1 MPKMTDE
8 QYENLYENFESRD
21 LLAAIKKVDF
31 LRRELADGY
40 DLRPPEIRQDLFKLH
55 DLAMD
60 VINNGYRNKA
70 NEMFNLAFDI
80 EYQVDGMMESLEE
93 LQTILR
99 NLTKLTPDPD
109 LMLDDEEVDSP
120 NR

>member
-21 LLAAIKKVDF
+21 LFTAIKKVDF

-40 DLRPPEIRQDLFKLH
+40 DLIPPEIRQDLLKLH
-55 DLAMD
+55 DIAMV
-60 VINNGYRNKA
+60 VINNGYRSKA
-70 NEMFNLAFDI
+70 NKMFDLALDI
-80 EYQVDGMMESLEE
+80 ECQVDEMMESLEE

-99 NLTKLTPDPD
+99 NLTRLTPDPD
-109 LMLDDEEVDSP
+109 FMLDGEEVD
-120 NR
+120 